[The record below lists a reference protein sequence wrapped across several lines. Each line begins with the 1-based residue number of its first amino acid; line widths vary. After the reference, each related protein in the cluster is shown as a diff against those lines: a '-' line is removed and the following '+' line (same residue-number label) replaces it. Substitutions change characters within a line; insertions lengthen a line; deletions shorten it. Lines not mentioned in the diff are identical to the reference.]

1 VLSTSLK
8 SLGEGG
14 CYPDA
19 SGNSRGAKMNVVSNT
34 IFPCVVLNRSVAQ
47 RVQHADSRQHRRKSL
62 ARLLLL
68 RDLIDLIINR
78 SDLT

>member
-1 VLSTSLK
+1 
-8 SLGEGG
+8 
-14 CYPDA
+14 
-19 SGNSRGAKMNVVSNT
+19 MNVVSNT